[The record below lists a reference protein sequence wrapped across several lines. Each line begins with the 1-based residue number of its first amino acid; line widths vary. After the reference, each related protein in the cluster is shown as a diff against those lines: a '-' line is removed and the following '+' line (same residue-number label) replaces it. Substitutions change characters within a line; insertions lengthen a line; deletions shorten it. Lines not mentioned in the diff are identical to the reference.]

1 MGNECMKAL
10 HKGNNCEQSITEQ
23 YCFRFGQVAV
33 EKGFITIEQL
43 KEALSEQVDDDV
55 ANRRHR
61 LIGTILFEKDWITA
75 QQIDIV
81 LKEMS
86 RYSNEPSLK

>member
-1 MGNECMKAL
+1 MKESTMASRGG
-10 HKGNNCEQSITEQ
+10 HSVTEE
-23 YCFRFGQVAV
+23 YCSRFGQIAV

-43 KEALSEQVDDDV
+43 KTALSEQVDDDV

-61 LIGTILFEKDWITA
+61 LIGTILFERDWITG

-81 LKEMS
+81 LTELS
-86 RYSNEPSLK
+86 RNIRESAFK